1 MIDFQNIQNNN
12 WGSTRISIIGA
23 GKSGIAAAKLGMH
36 MGSEIFISDNND
48 SSNIQKNVEN
58 FNNETG
64 GHSEKVLDAHL
75 IVISPG
81 VPDRIPIIQECQ
93 SQGIPIISEIE
104 FASWFTSS
112 PILALT
118 GSNGK
123 TTTIHL
129 LHEMCVSDG
138 NTSLMGGNVGIPFS
152 ENVLWELTSNINS
165 PVHVLELSSFQLEH
179 VQLFSPTVSG
189 ILNIS
194 PDHMDRYENF
204 ETYASKKLRL
214 AEQTSKSGWVVYNA
228 DDSILSQS
236 LADFSRSVQFSIAEN
251 PDCYFKLNASKVY
264 TGEIDNPNI
273 LFQLEDTKLKGMHNL
288 QNILAAATMAH
299 SFDISRSAIQDTIMN
314 FSPIHHRLEWI
325 GNINNV
331 DYFNDSKATNIAAA
345 RAAIESFD
353 DNLIL
358 ILGGQDKGSTDFL
371 QLSPVM
377 KNRVKSIVTYG
388 EAGSEIKNQLEAE
401 FQMNYHEKFDDA
413 VLQAYEQSEPGDIIL
428 LSPACASFDQFSNY
442 EERGDEFNLI
452 FTNLELAL

>member
-12 WGSTRISIIGA
+12 WGSIRISIIGA
-23 GKSGIAAAKLGMH
+23 GKSGIAAAKLGIH

-48 SSNIQKNVEN
+48 SPDIQKNVEN
-58 FNNETG
+58 FNNEIG
-64 GHSEKVLDAHL
+64 GHSEKILDAHL

-81 VPDRIPIIQECQ
+81 VSDRIPIIQECQ
-93 SQGIPIISEIE
+93 NQGVPLISEIE
-104 FASWFTSS
+104 FASWFTTS

-129 LHEMCVSDG
+129 LHEMCISDG

-194 PDHMDRYENF
+194 PDHMDRYDNLEA
-204 ETYASKKLRL
+204 YASKKLIL
-214 AEQTSKSGWVVYNA
+214 AEQTSKSGCVVYNA
-228 DDSILSQS
+228 DDSIISQS
-236 LADFSRSVQFSIAEN
+236 LADFPRSAQFSIADN
-251 PDCYFKLNASKVY
+251 PNCYFKLNASKVF

-273 LFQLEDTKLKGMHNL
+273 LFQLEDTKLKGLHNL

-377 KNRVKSIVTYG
+377 KNRVKSIVAYG
-388 EAGSEIKNQLEAE
+388 EAGSKIKNQLETE
-401 FQMNYHEKFDDA
+401 FQIKYHEKFYDA
-413 VLQAYEQSEPGDIIL
+413 VLQAYKQSEPGDIIL

-452 FTNLELAL
+452 FTKLELAL